1 MWLNLRFSC
10 FIRTFVEE
18 IKPFPCGIKKEIKEQ
33 SFFFKAP
40 KLFWNKISQ
49 HLREPAADMISH
61 KRFFGNSTWKHLFVK
76 TQNKQGAEWNTPSR
90 HGIQDLHSPAVLHTH
105 WQLFLPARIQKGIHE
120 LILSYF
126 FIQTVQGTKCMQ

>member
-10 FIRTFVEE
+10 FNRTFVEE
-18 IKPFPCGIKKEIKEQ
+18 IKPFPCSIQQEIKEQ

-49 HLREPAADMISH
+49 HLRKPAADMISH
-61 KRFFGNSTWKHLFVK
+61 KRFFRNSTREYLFVK
-76 TQNKQGAEWNTPSR
+76 TQNKQGAEWNSSGR
-90 HGIQDLHSPAVLHTH
+90 HCIQYLHPPAVLHTH
-105 WQLFLPARIQKGIHE
+105 RQTFLPACIKKGIHE

-126 FIQTVQGTKCMQ
+126 FIQTVQC